1 MTTVVHL
8 AAGRGS
14 RLRPLTDDRPKPLVE
29 LAGRSL
35 LDWNVET
42 LDEAGV
48 DKQVVV
54 TGYKADAI
62 EDRGYETVH
71 NENHADT
78 EMVYSLFCAEE
89 AFAEGEDLIISYG
102 DIVYDRSMVEAL
114 LAAEG
119 EINVVVDRAWRD
131 LWEARFENP
140 LDDAESLRI
149 RDGRITSIGNEDAT
163 YGEIEAQY
171 VGLVKVRGDRVDA
184 FANEYRALDGGELD
198 PKNVHMTRFLQ
209 HLIDDG
215 WVARSVPVEHGWIE
229 VDTLSDLE
237 MYRDL
242 SERGELDRF
251 VTLSNR

>member
-1 MTTVVHL
+1 MTTVIHL

-29 LAGRSL
+29 LDGRSL

-48 DKQVVV
+48 GKQIVV
-54 TGYKADAI
+54 TGYKAEAI

-71 NENHADT
+71 NSNHADT

-89 AFAEGEDLIISYG
+89 AFAQGEDLVISYG
-102 DIVYDRSMVEAL
+102 DIVYDRSIVEAL
-114 LAAEG
+114 LEVDG
-119 EINVVVDRAWRD
+119 EISVVVDRAWRD

-140 LDDAESLRI
+140 LDDAESLRT
-149 RDGRITSIGNEDAT
+149 REERITSIGNEDPT
-163 YGEIEAQY
+163 YVEIEAQY

-184 FANEYRALDGGELD
+184 FTNAYRGLEDGDLD
-198 PKNVHMTRFLQ
+198 PRGVHMTRFLQ

-215 WVARSVPVEHGWIE
+215 WVVRSVPVEHGWIE

-237 MYRDL
+237 MYRSL

-251 VTLSNR
+251 VTLPNG

>member
-42 LDEAGV
+42 LEEAGV
-48 DKQVVV
+48 DTQVVV
-54 TGYKADAI
+54 TGYKAEAI
-62 EDRGYETVH
+62 EERGYETTH

-89 AFAEGEDLIISYG
+89 AFERGDDLVISYG
-102 DIVYDRSMVEAL
+102 DIVYDRSIVEAL
-114 LAAEG
+114 LEADG

-131 LWEARFENP
+131 LWESRFENP

-149 RDGRITSIGNEDAT
+149 RDGEITSIGNEDAT

-171 VGLVKVRGDRVDA
+171 VGLVKVRGDRVGA
-184 FANEYRALDGGELD
+184 FADAYRALEDGDLD
-198 PKNVHMTRFLQ
+198 PEDVHMTRFLQ

-215 WVARSVPVEHGWIE
+215 WSVRSVPVEHGWIE

-237 MYRDL
+237 MYRSL

-251 VTLSNR
+251 VTLPNR